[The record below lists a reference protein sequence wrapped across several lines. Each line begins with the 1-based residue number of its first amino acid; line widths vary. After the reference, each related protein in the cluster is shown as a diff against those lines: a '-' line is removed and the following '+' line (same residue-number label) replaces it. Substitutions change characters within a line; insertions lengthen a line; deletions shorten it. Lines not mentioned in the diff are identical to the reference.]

1 MLKRP
6 TVSARD
12 EESVDRKPF
21 EDFIALLPELYPKTH
36 MTLTRERVAGYSL
49 LYRWRGRSPDAPVVL
64 MAHYDVVPAPAEG
77 WTNPPFSGLVKD
89 GCVWGRGSIDTKV
102 TVAGIF
108 EAVERLVGEGF
119 VPEHDVY
126 LSFGADEEIGGVK
139 GTPSIVALLKERGIK
154 PLAVLDEGGAVVR
167 GAFPGVKE
175 PIAVIGT
182 AEKGRTDLELTVR
195 APGGHSSS
203 PSGDDPAA
211 RLARAII
218 RLDKKPFRAHFTKTN
233 LEMFDILGRHTPFG
247 LRAVFSN
254 LWLFKPLLLR
264 MFVKNGGETA
274 AMCRTTFAVTM
285 LEASRSANILPN
297 TVRAVA
303 NIRNSVGESVGYD
316 VGRVKRVIN
325 DDRVEVK
332 TIFSAEPSPV
342 SDTSGAGY
350 ELVRSTVAETYPD
363 AIVTPY
369 IMLAQSDSRH
379 YAPIC
384 RDVFRF
390 TPLELSREERESMHN
405 LNEHLP
411 TEKFGKCIEFY
422 VRLIGKL

>member
-1 MLKRP
+1 
-6 TVSARD
+6 
-12 EESVDRKPF
+12 
-21 EDFIALLPELYPKTH
+21 
-36 MTLTRERVAGYSL
+36 
-49 LYRWRGRSPDAPVVL
+49 
-64 MAHYDVVPAPAEG
+64 
-77 WTNPPFSGLVKD
+77 
-89 GCVWGRGSIDTKV
+89 
-102 TVAGIF
+102 
-108 EAVERLVGEGF
+108 
-119 VPEHDVY
+119 
-126 LSFGADEEIGGVK
+126 
-139 GTPSIVALLKERGIK
+139 
-154 PLAVLDEGGAVVR
+154 
-167 GAFPGVKE
+167 
-175 PIAVIGT
+175 
-182 AEKGRTDLELTVR
+182 
-195 APGGHSSS
+195 
-203 PSGDDPAA
+203 
-211 RLARAII
+211 
-218 RLDKKPFRAHFTKTN
+218 
-233 LEMFDILGRHTPFG
+233 
-247 LRAVFSN
+247 
-254 LWLFKPLLLR
+254 

-297 TVRAVA
+297 TVRVVA